1 MRRDTSGPPG
11 CDQHPDGPD
20 HNDERIFVIMAATV
34 LPLNKPGPK
43 PDTRKAR
50 RPSRAAALKHF
61 APVAGLGAVIL
72 VLIGLSLSHLAHGV
86 RIVTGCSWWEAV
98 AMATGLDLLIVGL
111 EVAMVVTAGT
121 KAYKPVARFAN
132 PALIAAFTWSA
143 GLNAFAFS
151 ATSAVLWMT
160 VTAAGLGASIPA
172 LIYAGT
178 RAWAALAINARG
190 A

>member
-1 MRRDTSGPPG
+1 
-11 CDQHPDGPD
+11 
-20 HNDERIFVIMAATV
+20 MANTNV
-34 LPLNKPGPK
+34 LPLRPATKTSP
-43 PDTRKAR
+43 RKR
-50 RPSRAAALKHF
+50 RVTKAAIIRRH
-61 APVAGLGAVIL
+61 APAVGLGAVIL

-86 RIVTGCSWWEAV
+86 SIVTGCADWEAY
-98 AMATGLDLLIVGL
+98 AMAVGLDLLIVGL

-121 KAYKPVARFAN
+121 KAHRPVARFAN

-151 ATSAVLWMT
+151 AASAALWMA
-160 VTAAGLGASIPA
+160 VTAASLGASIPA

-178 RAWAALAINARG
+178 RAWAALAISAR

>member
-1 MRRDTSGPPG
+1 
-11 CDQHPDGPD
+11 
-20 HNDERIFVIMAATV
+20 MANTNV
-34 LPLNKPGPK
+34 LQLPSTQKPA
-43 PDTRKAR
+43 TRKGR
-50 RPSRAAALKHF
+50 RASKAALIRRH
-61 APVAGLGAVIL
+61 APAIGLGTVIL
-72 VLIGLSLSHLAHGV
+72 VLIALSLSHLAHGV
-86 RIVTGCSWWEAV
+86 SIVTGCAPWEAY
-98 AMATGLDLLIVGL
+98 AMAIGLDLLIVGL

-160 VTAAGLGASIPA
+160 VTAASLGASIPA

-178 RAWAALAINARG
+178 RAWAALAIASRR
-190 A
+190 AA